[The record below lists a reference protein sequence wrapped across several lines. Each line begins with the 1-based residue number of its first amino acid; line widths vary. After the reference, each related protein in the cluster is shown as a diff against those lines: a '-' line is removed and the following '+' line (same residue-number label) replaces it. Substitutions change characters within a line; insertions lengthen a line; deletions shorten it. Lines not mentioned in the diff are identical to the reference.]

1 MYLGNLTHTAV
12 IFYISLSFSRLQV
25 KIKNVGVGIDDGIPL
40 ASVAVFHRI
49 QIDTASVQAN
59 TQHTLTST
67 TDNNF
72 KVSTT
77 ENTFQEETKVNL
89 QVRASM
95 MLSANLTMKL

>member
-1 MYLGNLTHTAV
+1 M
-12 IFYISLSFSRLQV
+12 
-25 KIKNVGVGIDDGIPL
+25 KIKNIRVGIDGGIPL
-40 ASVAVFHRI
+40 ASVGVFHRI

-77 ENTFQEETKVNL
+77 ENTFQEDTEVNL
-89 QVRASM
+89 QVRTSM
-95 MLSANLTMKL
+95 MLSANLSMKL